1 MRFLIRPFPKRNEH
15 LLAFMMRV
23 SWLNHMRCLQ
33 DLLFSCEL
41 ETLNCRIAHRKL
53 VTGAFDVDVLAHNL
67 QLDVS
72 LLEDNAVNIAAAKTQ
87 AFNQEFPTDML
98 DFSHPKLCRQC
109 FEEMGYI
116 PFSSAMVPMT
126 VCPKHGGKLT
136 NCWHDGKL
144 LSWGE
149 QDIWSKLVEEPD
161 DCSMASDDAIELS
174 LLIVRLSSGVPDTG
188 LPQPIH
194 LLTLFDLLLLLRFI
208 VKFDPRISGSSR
220 PRYAP
225 IDAWEHAFSLLHT
238 WPTSIFPLFLHRE
251 TAGIETNNGHGLR
264 AVFRD
269 IYDELYAG
277 PYRNTYAYSCLQK
290 AFETFVQRS
299 DSTTPLWS
307 PNHKLLPSECIQNMS
322 CKQAMQLLGLR
333 EKGLERLIKLGLLG
347 DVSETQSGVRLLSK
361 SNVLKFAAE
370 QHHYIN
376 LSDLCNRMELSSSGV
391 VQLVKEGL
399 LPSIAQPD
407 DEHRDW
413 LFDTRHISRFILA
426 LSKGGCRIINNKS
439 VLPHVPM
446 RSLHFKGKS
455 TAEVVSDMLAGKVK
469 FAFHPDKNRPLSL
482 NQFHPLVTDEPDFSH
497 LGYLMPKQVTR
508 LLGVNLNAVYDLA
521 KRNYL
526 DSQMIKLPSH
536 SRKICLITVESINA
550 FKAKYVLKPRKRDNL
565 ICISGPKIDGALLN
579 IYRHVHV
586 SEGKNHG

>member
-1 MRFLIRPFPKRNEH
+1 MSFLVRPFPKRNEH

-33 DLLFSCEL
+33 DLLFTCDL
-41 ETLNCRIAHRKL
+41 DTLNNRIAYRKL
-53 VTGAFDVDVLAHNL
+53 VTGLFDVDVLAHRL
-67 QLDVS
+67 HLDVS
-72 LLEDNAVNIAAAKTQ
+72 LLEDNTIDIAPSRTL
-87 AFNQEFPTDML
+87 AFGCEFPNDML
-98 DFSHPKLCRQC
+98 NFSHPKLCRQC
-109 FEEMGYI
+109 FEDIGYI
-116 PFSSAMVPMT
+116 PFSSAIVPLT
-126 VCPKHGGKLT
+126 ACPKHGCELT
-136 NCWHDGKL
+136 THWQDGKQL
-144 LSWGE
+144 GWGE
-149 QDIWSKLVEEPD
+149 HDIWARLNETPLDVSA
-161 DCSMASDDAIELS
+161 ASDDAVELS
-174 LLIVRLSSGVPDTG
+174 RLIVRLSRGVPNTK
-188 LPQPIH
+188 LPEPLH
-194 LLTLFDLLLLLRFI
+194 LFTLFDLLLLLRFI

-220 PRYAP
+220 PRHAP
-225 IDAWEHAFSLLHT
+225 KDAWEQAFSLLKE
-238 WPTSIFPLFLHRE
+238 WPASIFPLFLHSE
-251 TAGIETNNGHGLR
+251 VTSINTNTGNGVR
-264 AVFRD
+264 AAFRD

-290 AFETFVQRS
+290 AFEAFVQRS

-347 DVSETQSGVRLLSK
+347 DVSETQSGVRLLRK
-361 SNVLKFAAE
+361 ANVLKFAAE
-370 QHHYIN
+370 QYYYIN
-376 LSDLCNRMELSSSGV
+376 QCDLCNRMELSRSSV
-391 VQLVKEGL
+391 VQLVNEGL
-399 LPSIAQPD
+399 LPSVAQPD

-413 LFDTRHISRFILA
+413 LFDTRHISRFIQG
-426 LSKGGCRIINNKS
+426 LSKGGCRVINDKS
-439 VLPHVPM
+439 VLPHAPM

-455 TAEVVSDMLAGKVK
+455 TAEVVSDMLAGKIK
-469 FAFHPDKNRPLSL
+469 FAFHPDKGRPLSL

-536 SRKICLITVESINA
+536 SRKICLITAESINA
-550 FKAKYVLKPRKRDNL
+550 FKAKYVLKPQKRDNL
-565 ICISGPKIDGALLN
+565 VCISGPKIDGALLN

-586 SEGKNHG
+586 SEGNNHG